1 MIRGGSIGDFGSYI
15 TCYKYLQR
23 YEFLRYRV
31 PKMQGFRVLIVD
43 DFASFRKCVCA
54 MLRGTPFRVVGQAA
68 NGLDAVQKAR
78 RCQPDLILLDIGLP
92 KLNGIEAARRI
103 SVAASR
109 SKVVFVSVNDDP
121 GVVQSALRNGACG
134 YILKSAVSGELL
146 LALAA
151 VLRGE
156 KFLSGRLAPI
166 SA

>member
-1 MIRGGSIGDFGSYI
+1 M
-15 TCYKYLQR
+15 
-23 YEFLRYRV
+23 
-31 PKMQGFRVLIVD
+31 PKMQRFRVLIVD
-43 DFASFRKCVCA
+43 DFASFRKCVGA

-68 NGLDAVQKAR
+68 DGLDAVQKAR

-109 SKVVFVSVNDDP
+109 SKVVFVSANDDP
-121 GVVQSALRNGACG
+121 EVVQSALRNGACG
-134 YILKSAVSGELL
+134 YVLKSAIGVELL
-146 LALAA
+146 LGLAA

>member
-43 DFASFRKCVCA
+43 DFASFRKCVRA

-68 NGLDAVQKAR
+68 DGLDAVQKAR

-92 KLNGIEAARRI
+92 KLNGIEAVRRI
-103 SVAASR
+103 SVVASG
-109 SKVVFVSVNDDP
+109 SKVIFVSLNDDP
-121 GVVQSALRNGACG
+121 EVVKAAFSNGACG
-134 YILKSAVSGELL
+134 YILKSAMNGELL
-146 LALAA
+146 PALAA

-156 KFLSGRLAPI
+156 KFLSGRVSPI